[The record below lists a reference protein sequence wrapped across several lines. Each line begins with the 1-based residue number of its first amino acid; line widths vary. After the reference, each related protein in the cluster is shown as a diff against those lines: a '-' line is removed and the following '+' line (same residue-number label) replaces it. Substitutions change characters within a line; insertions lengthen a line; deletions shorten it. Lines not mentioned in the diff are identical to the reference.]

1 MIETTYVLFALINF
15 FHIPNNK
22 IHKKI
27 TKIDMLYRRS
37 VTVLTEQIDIS
48 KKLWLIVMVI
58 PFYCAPI
65 STVVI

>member
-1 MIETTYVLFALINF
+1 MIETTYVLFALIKI

-27 TKIDMLYRRS
+27 TKIDMLT